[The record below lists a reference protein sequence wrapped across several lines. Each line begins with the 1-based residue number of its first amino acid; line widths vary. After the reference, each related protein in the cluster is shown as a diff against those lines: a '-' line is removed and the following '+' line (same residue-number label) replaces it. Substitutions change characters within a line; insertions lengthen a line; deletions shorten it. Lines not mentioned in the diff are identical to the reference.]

1 MTEDQLRL
9 ATFITDC
16 IKIVGALIVF
26 GIGLQRYLKA
36 QKWKRGEFIAAQ
48 IKEFEADSKV
58 QLCMAMLDW
67 NDRKL
72 CFQSDDCEKP
82 RLIQVSD
89 ALLAGALLPHQAA
102 KGYYPDEMAI
112 RDCIDRYL
120 DMLMRLQTFVDAR
133 LIKIDEL
140 GPYISYWI
148 ELAAGQMSGHHDAD
162 VFVLLLN
169 YIKEYGFAGADGS
182 KGAAKLIRAFGYDP
196 VPARDAIKNA
206 ISNALRNRP
215 TPKDQTMLP

>member
-1 MTEDQLRL
+1 
-9 ATFITDC
+9 
-16 IKIVGALIVF
+16 
-26 GIGLQRYLKA
+26 
-36 QKWKRGEFIAAQ
+36 
-48 IKEFEADSKV
+48 
-58 QLCMAMLDW
+58 MAMLDW

>member
-1 MTEDQLRL
+1 MTEEQLRL

-82 RLIQVSD
+82 RLIRVSD
-89 ALLAGALLPHQAA
+89 ALLASALLPTRQR
-102 KGYYPDEMAI
+102 KAI
-112 RDCIDRYL
+112 TRTRW
-120 DMLMRLQTFVDAR
+120 R
-133 LIKIDEL
+133 
-140 GPYISYWI
+140 
-148 ELAAGQMSGHHDAD
+148 
-162 VFVLLLN
+162 
-169 YIKEYGFAGADGS
+169 
-182 KGAAKLIRAFGYDP
+182 FGI
-196 VPARDAIKNA
+196 VSIVTS
-206 ISNALRNRP
+206 IC
-215 TPKDQTMLP
+215 